1 MSDTTKL
8 FISKILVSLG
18 LVLLMFGALV
28 VYSAS
33 DLPQWTTSGRFHLA
47 TTAFG
52 SIMALPIMLYAIWNK
67 TLFGTGR
74 SVRLMAY
81 LGLVH
86 VLGVF
91 TAGAARPNLAA
102 EYYGSGQQFF
112 IMGINANIFMNA
124 LVFAILLL
132 GGLFTIRRGAD
143 KN

>member
-1 MSDTTKL
+1 MTHTAKL
-8 FISKILVSLG
+8 LIAKVLVSLG
-18 LVLLMFGALV
+18 LILPMLGALA
-28 VYSAS
+28 VYSVS
-33 DLPQWTTSGRFHLA
+33 DLPEWTASGRFHLA
-47 TTAFG
+47 STAFG
-52 SIMALPIMLYAIWNK
+52 SVLALPVMLYAIWNK

-102 EYYGSGQQFF
+102 EYYGSAQQVF

-132 GGLFTIRRGAD
+132 GVLLTIRRGVD
-143 KN
+143 NK